1 MNLEQEENEEMEE
14 SDYNPL
20 LELISDK
27 DVEIEELTTQVNELH
42 LQNQQLQLEKERLE
56 DAIND
61 IQLALRAL

>member
-1 MNLEQEENEEMEE
+1 MNLEHEENEEMEE

-27 DVEIEELTTQVNELH
+27 ETEIEDLTTQVNELH